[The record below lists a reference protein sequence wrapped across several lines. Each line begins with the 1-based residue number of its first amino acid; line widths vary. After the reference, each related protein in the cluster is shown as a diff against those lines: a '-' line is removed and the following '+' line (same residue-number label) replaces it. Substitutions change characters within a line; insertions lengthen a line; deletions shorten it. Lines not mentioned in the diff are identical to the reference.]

1 MFRNSDKVGYF
12 CLFLAL
18 QPRAIN
24 FLLTRLRTG
33 KRYDAP
39 ANHKVPLATMAMI
52 SAIRNKVG
60 LASAHTEGTP
70 SICEAD
76 GEEEDSTDRESSTD
90 DRIQS
95 KSSSTSESLVDFG
108 DYDDNDLINVIRD
121 LGSETSSNNSM
132 ATIRGNSISL
142 SFSKFYRRSSTDPVV
157 APANFNPTHPH
168 AADSPAA
175 INKQESVE
183 STSSAASPDNPATAS
198 SDHFGV
204 GSHAIDP

>member
-1 MFRNSDKVGYF
+1 MGYF

-18 QPRAIN
+18 QPRAIH
-24 FLLTRLRTG
+24 FLLSRLRTG
-33 KRYDAP
+33 KRYDTP
-39 ANHKVPLATMAMI
+39 ANHKVPLAAMAMI

-60 LASAHTEGTP
+60 LASVHTEGTP
-70 SICEAD
+70 SICEAND
-76 GEEEDSTDRESSTD
+76 EEEDSTDRESSTD

-121 LGSETSSNNSM
+121 LGSETSSNASM
-132 ATIRGNSISL
+132 AIRGNSISL
-142 SFSKFYRRSSTDPVV
+142 SFSKIFRRSSTDSVV
-157 APANFNPTHPH
+157 APANFNPTHPRP
-168 AADSPAA
+168 ADSPAP
-175 INKQESVE
+175 INKPETVE
-183 STSSAASPDNPATAS
+183 STSSAASSDNPATAS